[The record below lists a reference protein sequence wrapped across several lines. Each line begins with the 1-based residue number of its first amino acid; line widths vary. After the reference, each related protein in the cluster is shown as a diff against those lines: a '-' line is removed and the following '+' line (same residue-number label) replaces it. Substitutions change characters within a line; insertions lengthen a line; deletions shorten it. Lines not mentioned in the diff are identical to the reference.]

1 MNTSAKQAL
10 NDAMKTLNIS
20 EPRVQEGKK
29 YSIVEFCNNYLEL
42 PLEETVAISKEL
54 VYDIPVVYLREDN
67 WGDTLQRGITT
78 KASAVGNNI
87 RQLAQNKFGVGA
99 TGNKPQMK
107 QGWNRPVA
115 KVAQGVQNFF
125 NTKGAALRNSP
136 MIRVDDNAKGVTKYI
151 AFPDL
156 DLARPGHKR
165 VLDTLIAGL
174 SKDGKTAQQINV
186 AAPER
191 DAAQKAG
198 NYAEIDTPDGGENK
212 KEAVEAA
219 LQQLEDLVTT
229 NKDKVNQYSFMSQEE
244 LDELQQ
250 QITAS
255 AGQANQTISAAS
267 QESQADTAAMA
278 KEATTTAA
286 QPSGQPQGQPGGI
299 AAAHAQETS
308 KIQSAADMQAQ
319 NAPSAP
325 QAAQPSAQPAT
336 SNVQDAE
343 IIPPTAQPNP
353 AAPQAPVQDA
363 EVVPNEMPALGTIQ
377 NQADGLAASA
387 QTKMSQPVDA
397 AQAAANG
404 SQFQLNPGLQS
415 GSPKPAG
422 ATFGATPTIS
432 MPGVNLNQDGK
443 GFSAEVAPGF
453 TYNSANSQ
461 ITNTA
466 PADAVEPEVV
476 GDPSQQPA
484 PATGPTGFESA
495 PEGEVPANVR
505 TPLAQQLANQP
516 QGTIDD
522 TLNNLNATNK
532 NTQRPPRPKP
542 FNPADPNS
550 VNELD
555 QKDLESP
562 YTDPTDFAHV

>member
-1 MNTSAKQAL
+1 MNTNAKQAL
-10 NDAMKTLNIS
+10 NDAMKSLNIS
-20 EPRVQEGKK
+20 EPRVREGTK
-29 YSIVEFCNNYLEL
+29 YSIVEFCNDYLEL

-78 KASAVGNNI
+78 KASAVGNSI
-87 RQLAQNKFGVGA
+87 RQLAQNKLGIGA

-156 DLARPGHKR
+156 DLSRPGHKR
-165 VLDTLIAGL
+165 VLDTLISGL

-219 LQQLEDLVTT
+219 LQQLEDLVTS

-244 LDELQQ
+244 LEELQQ
-250 QITAS
+250 QITAA

-286 QPSGQPQGQPGGI
+286 QPSGQPQAQPGGI

-308 KIQSAADMQAQ
+308 KIPTAAELQAQ
-319 NAPSAP
+319 NVAPSA
-325 QAAQPSAQPAT
+325 QTTAQPAT
-336 SNVQDAE
+336 NNVQDSE
-343 IIPPTAQPNP
+343 VIPPSPQP
-353 AAPQAPVQDA
+353 AATTPGAPVQDA
-363 EVVPNEMPALGTIQ
+363 EIVPNEMPALGAIQ
-377 NQADGLAASA
+377 NQANGLATAA
-387 QTKMSQPVDA
+387 QAKMSQPVDA
-397 AQAAANG
+397 AQAASNG

-422 ATFGATPTIS
+422 ATFGATPTMS

-453 TYNSANSQ
+453 TYNSANRQ
-461 ITNTA
+461 ITRTP
-466 PADAVEPEVV
+466 PADAVEPEAV
-476 GDPSQQPA
+476 GAPAQQPA
-484 PATGPTGFESA
+484 PAMGPTGFEAA

-516 QGTIDD
+516 QGTIED
-522 TLNNLNATNK
+522 TINNLNAKNK
-532 NTQRPPRPKP
+532 NNLRPVRPKP

-555 QKDLESP
+555 QKDLESQ